1 MDAVGDALEA
11 KTNDGKKV
19 ARPVDSSTPSTHVR
33 IMSSWIPSG
42 GGNSSGEIVSV
53 PSALGRLPTNWL
65 SVRFD
70 GAPNAEACITVPFIM
85 RPPPGAIPKKTR
97 PRLPP
102 TNPTPARGI
111 SP

>member
-11 KTNDGKKV
+11 QINDGKKV

-33 IMSSWIPSG
+33 ITSSWIPSG

-53 PSALGRLPTNWL
+53 PSALGGLPMNWV

-85 RPPPGAIPKKTR
+85 RPPPKKTRKKTR
-97 PRLPP
+97 PR
-102 TNPTPARGI
+102 
-111 SP
+111 